1 MPIYS
6 IVAPNGRTY
15 SIEGP
20 DGATQADVIAEILR
34 RDPSAGTPAP
44 APAPKERTM
53 GEAVTDVGAGLTK
66 GLGNLVQLPGQLYGL
81 ATGDFSDTGALGL
94 GRKIEAAGEGMKS
107 EGLKAREAERQR
119 AVQAAS
125 EEGQIEAF
133 KTSFLE
139 TVKDPALLSSFVA
152 EQLPQLLPIILSG
165 GAAAGLTA
173 GRASAAALAKG
184 ATKKAAAEAAKAAA
198 LKAGTTAAIQTGAVM
213 QGTDVGAGTY
223 DAIYQNVLERT
234 NDPQKAAEAALNRA
248 RAAGVAGYGL
258 SVLAN
263 RYLPGGQALEKALVG
278 KGTGAGIVK
287 AGAIGAVKEI
297 PSENVEELG
306 GALARN
312 IALKDVDPTQS
323 LTQGLGETAAQATL
337 GATALGGVAGAYG
350 GRGQAAVPTP
360 PQDARVA
367 TPEPPAEPEITDD
380 EDGPDTLDKL
390 KSAEDLAARL
400 EAQGKTIEA
409 SEMREGIAKTRARIE
424 RTQSAAQK
432 QAAEQQAQQALG
444 SIDTMDYATMAKT
457 KAALEAGPK
466 SGAATQAIKVLTNR
480 MQADSAARIEDL
492 RRGETQAKESA
503 LGQADPDLF
512 GMVYPPAP
520 EPQVQEEVEPSPL
533 EMQDPRQ
540 IGLFEAEQARKS
552 AFAKAEPDL
561 FGNVYPKPK
570 APRAAVDPEVRPSLK
585 ADALQMPLD
594 LRQPPTPRVRK
605 PKAAVEPQAPGPVE
619 PTAEAS
625 VVEPA
630 PEVSFDVET
639 PLTAE
644 EVQAAGAP
652 ADFVGRTRM
661 DLLMQ
666 ASDDPAF
673 AESPGVATLLGA
685 EPVTVPE
692 GATDATTDAPRS
704 EPTTTAGGRVR
715 SQPAATAPALE
726 PSVGALERAWG
737 GSQPADATGAG
748 APDGSGVVDLP
759 GEPGVDD
766 GAQGTATPALTEPQA
781 APTPRNAFEVPKQ
794 SVFTREVAEDRPGR
808 RVVKGTRYRVADA
821 QDAPKKPIS
830 DAELRR
836 TVSQITK
843 SLGLPED
850 GITILDDVRQFD
862 TSQRPGSRSGVVSDG
877 QVYLFRSGINSGVEG
892 QKTIFHELLHRGLR
906 NLIPMNEY
914 VVQMDRL
921 YRQFPQLREAS
932 AEWLTDAQNQADV
945 AKYPD
950 AMQWAIATEE
960 SMAIMAEG
968 RMPPT
973 MLRRLGNWL
982 ANIAARLG
990 LNGLARNI
998 RTMGMTELEAF
1009 IDDALRASKPI
1020 KVKGAEAV
1028 RYRNARKADEAFEPG
1043 LVRSMAVPDYKS
1055 REKLVD
1061 MPIADFLA
1069 LAQEGR
1075 DTNKL
1080 NNARRLLESGSQF
1093 NSLPFLMVDAN
1104 GRVDGHEGR
1113 HRAQALAERG
1123 YTSMPVILRMANLRW
1138 SEQSNPDS
1146 FDYREDWPKT
1156 IQAQVGATNP
1166 EFRLPFPVP
1175 REAAMRPYDGAGT
1188 RYRTAKPTTPAA
1200 QQVNTMLTALN
1211 MQPKPQVSRI
1221 QQAQAVLGNAA
1232 QNPTA
1237 SAQAFKQAGSNWVDR
1252 VGNAAFS
1259 SNFTFNAKVR
1269 AAVQGSI
1276 NQNPAAM
1283 GMLLSISDSQV
1294 DGSAVLAGLFA
1305 REGNLEYDPT
1315 IYKFKAVKA
1324 TSLAD
1329 IAKTISD
1336 MAKTHG
1342 LTPEQASQVVDSYFE
1357 ARRTE
1362 SLLQRNDEIELDAQ
1376 AMEAVGFKQR
1386 AEKHRK
1392 LKVEHLKDPAWVA
1405 QAMQFAQMFPELQT
1419 VADQWN
1425 AVRANTAKIMV
1436 DSGLWTQEQSD
1447 EMLSA
1452 AEYVPFYREEQLEA
1466 GKGPKE
1472 FISGLQVKAK
1482 EARLRG
1488 SERAVNDI
1496 FDNMMRWTQYA
1507 IERSVRNHMAVQR
1520 MDVALDLGMAKEEGF
1535 DARGEN
1541 LVKIWR
1547 DGVQR
1552 VYRMEDPLLVDAFAG
1567 LESIA
1572 LPSLKFWAKITNMF
1586 RQSIVL
1592 NPLFGMLQVPQD
1604 AIAAI
1609 YTSGLK
1615 PRYAFTVPAR
1625 AVKEFLNTLLTPESS
1640 RVHRELRALGAVG
1653 ARDTTADVVRMD
1665 LEIMEGARSQLGF
1678 SGALW
1683 RGTMKLLHHVAMAS
1697 DSAVRQAVY
1706 TAAMDQGLSQ
1716 AEAVEKAFQLI
1727 NFRNRGTSQGLAAAA
1742 RVIPFLNAYLAAQH
1756 VAYKTLTGAGIS
1768 PTDRKAALQTLAV
1781 TTAGMMTLAT
1791 IYAMTVAGD
1800 EGYEKRPG
1808 YVRDRVFVI
1817 PGTGGLSI
1825 PMRADIFA
1833 FPKVIA
1839 EHMWHH
1845 ITESGTVDGAN
1856 TRRSLRD
1863 LLASSFIGPY
1873 APQAFK
1879 PAVEVAINYDFFR
1892 QRPLA
1897 GAGLAK
1903 TEKEYQFTDASS
1915 ELAKV
1920 LGRAGVL
1927 SPIEIDHLIRGY
1939 LGSLGGLIL
1948 YGTND
1953 IIGLATGNPRPDMPL
1968 WDAIA
1973 TFPGASTLLPKQN
1986 DSAARQDFY
1995 ELKEAVDRVAQTI
2008 TLLNGRNPDEL
2019 EAYLEDPKVEARD
2032 WLSKEVN
2039 QIYRA
2044 IAEIRKDISVVRNDR
2059 TLTPA
2064 QKEQAIKE
2072 LQAEEL
2078 EILQEIDIKQLRKE
2092 AQL

>member
-94 GRKIEAAGEGMKS
+94 GRKIEAAGESMKS

-125 EEGQIEAF
+125 EEGQLEAF

-152 EQLPQLLPIILSG
+152 EQIPQLLPIILSG
-165 GAAAGLTA
+165 GAAAGVTA

-184 ATKKAAAEAAKAAA
+184 ATKEVAAQAAKTAA

-248 RAAGVAGYGL
+248 RAAGVAGYGI

-360 PQDARVA
+360 PQDAKVD
-367 TPEPPAEPEITDD
+367 TPESSAEPEITDD

-409 SEMREGIAKTRARIE
+409 KEMRDGIAKARARIE
-424 RTQSAAQK
+424 RTQAAAQK
-432 QAAEQQAQQALG
+432 QATEQQAQQALG

-466 SGAATQAIKVLTNR
+466 SGAATQAIKALTNR
-480 MQADSAARIEDL
+480 MQAESSARIENL
-492 RRGETQAKESA
+492 RRGEAQAKESA

-570 APRAAVDPEVRPSLK
+570 APRAVAEPEARPSLK

-594 LRQPPTPRVRK
+594 LRQPPTPRVRTPK
-605 PKAAVEPQAPGPVE
+605 PPVEPQVPGPVE
-619 PTAEAS
+619 PTVEAPAA
-625 VVEPA
+625 EPA
-630 PEVSFDVET
+630 PESDFDVET

-652 ADFVGRTRM
+652 AEFVGRTRF

-673 AESPGVATLLGA
+673 ADSPGVATLLGA

-692 GATDATTDAPRS
+692 GDTDATTDESRV

-737 GSQPADATGAG
+737 GPQPADATGAG
-748 APDGSGVVDLP
+748 APDGAGVVDLP

-766 GAQGTATPALTEPQA
+766 GTQGAAAPALTEPPA
-781 APTPRNAFEVPKQ
+781 KPALRNAFEIPKQ
-794 SVFTREVAEDRPGR
+794 SAFTREVAEDRPGR
-808 RVVKGTRYRVADA
+808 RVIKGPRYRVPDA
-821 QDAPKKPIS
+821 QEAPKKPIA

-877 QVYLFRSGINSGVEG
+877 QVYLFRSGINGGIEG
-892 QKTIFHELLHRGLR
+892 QKTVFHELLHRGLR

-921 YRQFPQLREAS
+921 YRQFPQLREAA

-1028 RYRNARKADEAFEPG
+1028 RYKTAR
-1043 LVRSMAVPDYKS
+1043 
-1055 REKLVD
+1055 
-1061 MPIADFLA
+1061 
-1069 LAQEGR
+1069 
-1075 DTNKL
+1075 
-1080 NNARRLLESGSQF
+1080 
-1093 NSLPFLMVDAN
+1093 
-1104 GRVDGHEGR
+1104 
-1113 HRAQALAERG
+1113 
-1123 YTSMPVILRMANLRW
+1123 
-1138 SEQSNPDS
+1138 
-1146 FDYREDWPKT
+1146 
-1156 IQAQVGATNP
+1156 
-1166 EFRLPFPVP
+1166 
-1175 REAAMRPYDGAGT
+1175 
-1188 RYRTAKPTTPAA
+1188 PTTPAA

-1221 QQAQAVLGNAA
+1221 QQAQAVLDDAI
-1232 QNPTA
+1232 QNPRA
-1237 SAQAFKQAGSNWVDR
+1237 SAQTFKQAASNWVDR
-1252 VGNAAFS
+1252 FGNAVFS
-1259 SNFTFNAKVR
+1259 SNFAFNAKVR
-1269 AAVQGSI
+1269 AEVQGSI

-1315 IYKFKAVKA
+1315 IYKFKATKA

-1425 AVRANTAKIMV
+1425 EVRANTAKIMV

-1535 DARGEN
+1535 DARGDN

-1572 LPSLKFWAKITNMF
+1572 LPSLKFWAKVTNMF

-1625 AVKEFLNTLLTPESS
+1625 AAKEFLNTLLTPESS

-1678 SGALW
+1678 SDSLI
-1683 RGTMKLLHHVAMAS
+1683 RGTKKLLHHVAMAS
-1697 DSAVRQAVY
+1697 DAAVRQAVY
-1706 TAAMDQGLSQ
+1706 TAALDQGLSQ

-1727 NFRNRGTSQGLAAAA
+1727 NFRNRGTSKGLALAA
-1742 RVIPFLNAYLAAQH
+1742 RAIPFLNAYLAAQH
-1756 VAYKTLTGAGIS
+1756 VAYKTITGGGIS

-1781 TTAGMMTLAT
+1781 TTVGMMTLST

-1863 LLASSFIGPY
+1863 LAITAVAAPHL
-1873 APQAFK
+1873 PQALK
-1879 PAVEVAINYDFFR
+1879 PLAEVAINYDFFR
-1892 QRPLA
+1892 QRPLV

-1903 TEKEYQFTDASS
+1903 AENEYQLTDTSS

-1948 YGTND
+1948 YSTND
-1953 IIGLATGNPRPDMPL
+1953 IIGLATGNPRPGMPL

-2044 IAEIRKDISVVRNDR
+2044 IAEIRKDISLVRSDR
-2059 TLTPA
+2059 TLTSA

>member
-1 MPIYS
+1 M
-6 IVAPNGRTY
+6 T
-15 SIEGP
+15 IEAELP
-20 DGATQADVIAEILR
+20 DGRILEFPDGTAPEVIQATVR
-34 RDPSAGTPAP
+34 RVLGVGAAA

-184 ATKKAAAEAAKAAA
+184 ATKEVAAQAAKTAA

-287 AGAIGAVKEI
+287 AGAIGAIKEI

-312 IALKDVDPTQS
+312 IALKDADPTQS

-360 PQDARVA
+360 PQDAKVDA
-367 TPEPPAEPEITDD
+367 PEAPAEPEITDD

-409 SEMREGIAKTRARIE
+409 NEMREGIAKARARIE
-424 RTQSAAQK
+424 RTQTAAQK
-432 QAAEQQAQQALG
+432 QVTEQQAQQALG
-444 SIDTMDYATMAKT
+444 SIDTMDYAAMAKT

-466 SGAATQAIKVLTNR
+466 SGAATQAIKALTNR
-480 MQADSAARIEDL
+480 MQAESAARIEDL
-492 RRGETQAKESA
+492 RRGEAQAKESA

-540 IGLFEAEQARKS
+540 IGLFEADQARKS

-570 APRAAVDPEVRPSLK
+570 APRAVVEPEVRPSLK

-594 LRQPPTPRVRK
+594 MRPAPEPRVRK
-605 PKAAVEPQAPGPVE
+605 SKAAVEPQVPGPVE
-619 PTAEAS
+619 PTVEAPA
-625 VVEPA
+625 VEPA
-630 PEVSFDVET
+630 PEFDFDVEA
-639 PLTAE
+639 PLSAE

-652 ADFVGRTRM
+652 AEFVGRTRF

-685 EPVTVPE
+685 EPVTVPK
-692 GATDATTDAPRS
+692 GDTDATTDEPRV

-737 GSQPADATGAG
+737 GPQPTDASGAG
-748 APDGSGVVDLP
+748 TPDGAGVVDLP

-766 GAQGTATPALTEPQA
+766 GTQGAAAPALTEPQA
-781 APTPRNAFEVPKQ
+781 APTPRNAFEIPKQ
-794 SVFTREVAEDRPGR
+794 SVFTREVPEDRPGR
-808 RVVKGTRYRVADA
+808 RVVKGTRYRVPDA
-821 QDAPKKPIS
+821 QEAPKKPVS

-877 QVYLFRSGINSGVEG
+877 QVYLFRSGINSGIEG

-945 AKYPD
+945 AKFPD

-990 LNGLARNI
+990 LTGLARNI

-1009 IDDALRASKPI
+1009 IDDALRASKPV

-1028 RYRNARKADEAFEPG
+1028 RYK
-1043 LVRSMAVPDYKS
+1043 
-1055 REKLVD
+1055 
-1061 MPIADFLA
+1061 
-1069 LAQEGR
+1069 
-1075 DTNKL
+1075 
-1080 NNARRLLESGSQF
+1080 
-1093 NSLPFLMVDAN
+1093 
-1104 GRVDGHEGR
+1104 
-1113 HRAQALAERG
+1113 
-1123 YTSMPVILRMANLRW
+1123 
-1138 SEQSNPDS
+1138 
-1146 FDYREDWPKT
+1146 
-1156 IQAQVGATNP
+1156 
-1166 EFRLPFPVP
+1166 
-1175 REAAMRPYDGAGT
+1175 
-1188 RYRTAKPTTPAA
+1188 TAKPTTPAA

-1252 VGNAAFS
+1252 FGNAAFS
-1259 SNFTFNAKVR
+1259 SNFAFNAKVR

-1425 AVRANTAKIMV
+1425 EVRANTAKIMV

-1683 RGTMKLLHHVAMAS
+1683 RGTMKLLHRVAMAS

-1727 NFRNRGTSQGLAAAA
+1727 NFRNRGTSRGLAAAA

-1756 VAYKTLTGAGIS
+1756 VAYKTITGAGIS

-1863 LLASSFIGPY
+1863 LLATSFIGPY

-1879 PAVEVAINYDFFR
+1879 PVVEVAINYDFFR

-1920 LGRAGVL
+1920 LGQAGVL

>member
-44 APAPKERTM
+44 TPAPKERTM

-94 GRKIEAAGEGMKS
+94 GRKIEAAGESMKS

-125 EEGQIEAF
+125 EEGQLEAF

-165 GAAAGLTA
+165 GAAAGVTA

-184 ATKKAAAEAAKAAA
+184 ATKTAAAEAAKAAA

-213 QGTDVGAGTY
+213 QGTDVGEGTY

-248 RAAGVAGYGL
+248 RAAGVAGYGI

-337 GATALGGVAGAYG
+337 GATALGGFTGAYG
-350 GRGQAAVPTP
+350 GRGQAAAPTP
-360 PQDARVA
+360 PQDAKVS
-367 TPEPPAEPEITDD
+367 TPEAPAEPEITDD

-409 SEMREGIAKTRARIE
+409 NEMREGIAKARARIE
-424 RTQSAAQK
+424 RTQAGAQK
-432 QAAEQQAQQALG
+432 QAAEQQAKQALG

-466 SGAATQAIKVLTNR
+466 SGAATQAVKALSNR
-480 MQADSAARIEDL
+480 MQAESAARIEDL
-492 RRGETQAKESA
+492 RRGEAQAKESA

-552 AFAKAEPDL
+552 AFTKAEPDL

-570 APRAAVDPEVRPSLK
+570 APRAVVEPEVRPSLK

-594 LRQPPTPRVRK
+594 MRPAPEPRVRK
-605 PKAAVEPQAPGPVE
+605 SKAAVEPQVPGPVE
-619 PTAEAS
+619 PTVEAPA
-625 VVEPA
+625 VEPA
-630 PEVSFDVET
+630 PEFDFDVEA
-639 PLTAE
+639 PLSAE

-652 ADFVGRTRM
+652 AEFVGRTRF

-666 ASDDPAF
+666 ASDDPTF

-692 GATDATTDAPRS
+692 GDTDATTDEPRV
-704 EPTTTAGGRVR
+704 EPATTAGGHVR

-737 GSQPADATGAG
+737 EPQPTDAAGAG
-748 APDGSGVVDLP
+748 TPDGAGVVDLP
-759 GEPGVDD
+759 GEPGVND
-766 GAQGTATPALTEPQA
+766 GTQGVAAPALTEPQA
-781 APTPRNAFEVPKQ
+781 APTPRNAFEIPKQ
-794 SVFTREVAEDRPGR
+794 SAFTREVAEDRPGR
-808 RVVKGTRYRVADA
+808 RVVKGTRYRVPDA
-821 QDAPKKPIS
+821 QEAPKKPIS

-877 QVYLFRSGINSGVEG
+877 QVYLFRSGINGGIEG
-892 QKTIFHELLHRGLR
+892 QKTVFHELLHRGLR

-921 YRQFPQLREAS
+921 YRQFPQLREAA

-1028 RYRNARKADEAFEPG
+1028 RYK
-1043 LVRSMAVPDYKS
+1043 
-1055 REKLVD
+1055 
-1061 MPIADFLA
+1061 
-1069 LAQEGR
+1069 
-1075 DTNKL
+1075 
-1080 NNARRLLESGSQF
+1080 
-1093 NSLPFLMVDAN
+1093 
-1104 GRVDGHEGR
+1104 
-1113 HRAQALAERG
+1113 
-1123 YTSMPVILRMANLRW
+1123 
-1138 SEQSNPDS
+1138 
-1146 FDYREDWPKT
+1146 
-1156 IQAQVGATNP
+1156 
-1166 EFRLPFPVP
+1166 
-1175 REAAMRPYDGAGT
+1175 
-1188 RYRTAKPTTPAA
+1188 TAKPTTPAA

-1221 QQAQAVLGNAA
+1221 QQAQAVLDDAI
-1232 QNPTA
+1232 QNPRA
-1237 SAQAFKQAGSNWVDR
+1237 SAQTFKQAASNWVDR
-1252 VGNAAFS
+1252 FGNAVFS
-1259 SNFTFNAKVR
+1259 SNFAFNAKVR
-1269 AAVQGSI
+1269 AEVQGSI

-1283 GMLLSISDSQV
+1283 GMLLSVTDSQP
-1294 DGSAVLAGLFA
+1294 DASAVMAGVFTV
-1305 REGNLEYDPT
+1305 EGNLEYQPDL
-1315 IYKFKAVKA
+1315 YKYKGTKA
-1324 TSLAD
+1324 TSLKDVAT
-1329 IAKTISD
+1329 TISD
-1336 MAKTHG
+1336 MGKKHG
-1342 LTPEQASQVVDSYFE
+1342 LTPEQASQVVGSYFK
-1357 ARRTE
+1357 ARSTE
-1362 SLLQRNDEIELDAQ
+1362 SLQRRNDEIELDAQ

-1386 AEKHRK
+1386 AEKHRA
-1392 LKVEHLKDPAWVA
+1392 LKVKHLKDPAWVA
-1405 QAMQFAQMFPELQT
+1405 QALQFAQMFPELQT

-1425 AVRANTAKIMV
+1425 EVRANAAKLLV
-1436 DSGLWTQEQSD
+1436 DSGLWTPEYAAD
-1447 EMLSA
+1447 MLA
-1452 AEYVPFYREEQLEA
+1452 VETYVPLYREGQFDA

-1472 FISGLQVKAK
+1472 YISGLQVKAK

-1496 FDNMMRWTQYA
+1496 FDNMVRWTQNA
-1507 IERSVRNHMAVQR
+1507 VERAVRNRAANARV
-1520 MDVALDLGMAKEEGF
+1520 DVALELGFAKEENYNT
-1535 DARGEN
+1535 DAPN
-1541 LVKIWR
+1541 TVAIWK

-1552 VYRMEDPLLVDAFAG
+1552 KYSFADPLMVDAFTG

-1572 LPSLKFWAKITNMF
+1572 LPSMTYWAKVTNLF

-1625 AVKEFLNTLLTPESS
+1625 AVKEFLTTLLTPESS

-1665 LEIMEGARSQLGF
+1665 LEILEGARSQLGF
-1678 SGALW
+1678 SDSLI
-1683 RGTMKLLHHVAMAS
+1683 RGTKKLLHHVAMAS
-1697 DSAVRQAVY
+1697 DAAVRQAVY
-1706 TAAMDQGLSQ
+1706 TAALDQGLSQ

-1727 NFRNRGTSQGLAAAA
+1727 NFRNRGTSKGLALAA
-1742 RVIPFLNAYLAAQH
+1742 RAIPFLNAYLAAQH
-1756 VAYKTLTGAGIS
+1756 VAYKTITGGGIS

-1781 TTAGMMTLAT
+1781 TTVGMMTLST

-1863 LLASSFIGPY
+1863 LAITAVAAPHL
-1873 APQAFK
+1873 PQALK
-1879 PAVEVAINYDFFR
+1879 PLAEVAINYDFFR
-1892 QRPLA
+1892 QRPLV

-1903 TEKEYQFTDASS
+1903 AENEYQLTDTSS

-1948 YGTND
+1948 YSTND
-1953 IIGLATGNPRPDMPL
+1953 IIGLATGNPRPGMPL

-2019 EAYLEDPKVEARD
+2019 EAYLEDPKVEARN

-2044 IAEIRKDISVVRNDR
+2044 IAEIRKDISLVRSKR
-2059 TLTPA
+2059 TLTSA

>member
-1 MPIYS
+1 MPIYR

-20 DGATQADVIAEILR
+20 AGATQDEVIAEVLR
-34 RDPSAGTPAP
+34 RDPTAGSPA
-44 APAPKERTM
+44 APKDRTV
-53 GEAVTDVGAGLTK
+53 GEAVTDIGAGITK
-66 GLGNLVQLPGQLYGL
+66 GVGSLVQLPGQLYGL

-119 AVQAAS
+119 AVEAAS
-125 EEGQIEAF
+125 DEGQLAAF

-152 EQLPQLLPIILSG
+152 EQLPQLIPIIASG
-165 GAAAGLTA
+165 GAAASLAA

-184 ATKKAAAEAAKAAA
+184 ATKAAAAEAAKTAA
-198 LKAGTTAAIQTGAVM
+198 LKVGTTAAIQTGAVM
-213 QGTDVGAGTY
+213 QGTDVGASTY

-234 NDPQKAAEAALNRA
+234 NDPQQAAEAALNRA
-248 RAAGVAGYGL
+248 RAAGVAGYGI

-278 KGTGAGIVK
+278 KGTGAGLLK
-287 AGAIGAVKEI
+287 AGAIGAAKEI
-297 PSENVEELG
+297 PSENVEEIG
-306 GALARN
+306 GALVRN
-312 IALKDVDPTQS
+312 VALKDVDPTQS

-337 GATALGGVAGAYG
+337 GAAALGGAAGAYG

-360 PQDARVA
+360 PQDATVSPPTA
-367 TPEPPAEPEITDD
+367 TEPEAVDD

-409 SEMREGIAKTRARIE
+409 KEMRDGIAKARARIA
-424 RTQSAAQK
+424 RTQATAQK
-432 QAAEQQAQQALG
+432 QAADQQAQHVLG
-444 SIDTMDYATMAKT
+444 SIDMMDYATMAKT

-466 SGAATQAIKVLTNR
+466 SGAATQAIKTLTAR
-480 MQADSAARIEDL
+480 MRAESAARIDDM
-492 RRGETQAKESA
+492 RRGDAMASESA

-540 IGLFEAEQARKS
+540 VGLFEAEQARKS

-570 APRAAVDPEVRPSLK
+570 APRVKPEPEVRPSLK

-594 LRQPPTPRVRK
+594 MRPAAEPRVRK
-605 PKAAVEPQAPGPVE
+605 PKAPVEPQVAGVEAATSAPTQDGAQEPV
-619 PTAEAS
+619 T
-625 VVEPA
+625 
-630 PEVSFDVET
+630 PEIEFDVEA
-639 PLTAE
+639 PLTDE
-644 EVQAAGAP
+644 EVQAAGASP
-652 ADFVGRTRM
+652 ELVGRTRL

-666 ASDDPAF
+666 ASDDPTF
-673 AESPGVATLLGA
+673 AEAPGVATLLGA

-692 GATDATTDAPRS
+692 GASDVAQAPTRT

-715 SQPAATAPALE
+715 SQPAALAPTPE
-726 PSVGALERAWG
+726 PSLGALERAWG
-737 GSQPADATGAG
+737 GPQPTDAAGAG
-748 APDGSGVVDLP
+748 APDGAGVVDLP
-759 GEPGVDD
+759 VEPGVDD
-766 GAQGTATPALTEPQA
+766 GAQRAAAPALTEPSA
-781 APTPRNAFEVPKQ
+781 KPAMRNAFEIPKQ
-794 SVFTREVAEDRPGR
+794 SAFTREAQEDRPGR
-808 RVVKGTRYRVADA
+808 RIVKGTRYRSPDA
-821 QDAPKKPIS
+821 QESPRRPIS

-862 TSQRPGSRSGVVSDG
+862 ASQRPGSRSGVVSDG
-877 QVYLFRSGINSGVEG
+877 QVVLFRSGIESGLEG
-892 QKTIFHELLHRGLR
+892 QKVVFHELLHRGLR

-921 YRQFPQLREAS
+921 YRQFPQLREAA
-932 AEWLTDAQNQADV
+932 AEWMLDAQNQADV
-945 AKYPD
+945 ANLPE
-950 AMQWAIATEE
+950 AMQWAVATEE
-960 SMAIMAEG
+960 SMAILAEA

-973 MLRRLGNWL
+973 MVRRFGNWL
-982 ANIAARLG
+982 ANLAARLG
-990 LNGLARNI
+990 MNNLARSI

-1009 IDDALRASKPI
+1009 IDDALRASAPRAPA
-1020 KVKGAEAV
+1020 G
-1028 RYRNARKADEAFEPG
+1028 
-1043 LVRSMAVPDYKS
+1043 
-1055 REKLVD
+1055 
-1061 MPIADFLA
+1061 
-1069 LAQEGR
+1069 
-1075 DTNKL
+1075 
-1080 NNARRLLESGSQF
+1080 
-1093 NSLPFLMVDAN
+1093 DA
-1104 GRVDGHEGR
+1104 
-1113 HRAQALAERG
+1113 
-1123 YTSMPVILRMANLRW
+1123 T
-1138 SEQSNPDS
+1138 
-1146 FDYREDWPKT
+1146 
-1156 IQAQVGATNP
+1156 
-1166 EFRLPFPVP
+1166 
-1175 REAAMRPYDGAGT
+1175 T
-1188 RYRTAKPTTPAA
+1188 RYSTAPTPAS
-1200 QQVNTMLTALN
+1200 QQVNAMLTALD
-1211 MQPKPQVSRI
+1211 MQPKPQVSRV
-1221 QQAQAVLGNAA
+1221 QQAQAVLGSAA

-1237 SAQAFKQAGSNWVDR
+1237 SAQAFKQAASTWMDR
-1252 VGNAAFS
+1252 FGNAAFS
-1259 SNFTFNAKVR
+1259 SNFAFNAKVR
-1269 AAVQGSI
+1269 DAVQGTI
-1276 NQNPAAM
+1276 DQNPAAM

-1294 DGSAVLAGLFA
+1294 DGSSVLAGLFA

-1315 IYKFKAVKA
+1315 LYKFKAVKA

-1329 IAKTISD
+1329 VAKTISD

-1342 LTPEQASQVVDSYFE
+1342 LSIEHASQVVDSYFE

-1362 SLLQRNDEIELDAQ
+1362 ALLQRNDEIELDAQ

-1425 AVRANTAKIMV
+1425 EVRANTAKIMV
-1436 DSGLWTQEQSD
+1436 DSGLWTQDQAD
-1447 EMLSA
+1447 EMLAA

-1507 IERSVRNHMAVQR
+1507 IERSVRNRMAVQR

-1541 LVKIWR
+1541 LVRIWR

-1552 VYRMEDPLLVDAFAG
+1552 VYRMSDPLMVDSFAG

-1572 LPSLKFWAKITNMF
+1572 LPSLKFWAKITNVF

-1665 LEIMEGARSQLGF
+1665 LEIMEGAKSQLGF
-1678 SGALW
+1678 SQPLI
-1683 RGTMKLLHHVAMAS
+1683 RNTMKMLHHIAMAS

-1706 TAAMDQGLSQ
+1706 TAALDQGLSQ

-1727 NFRNRGTSQGLAAAA
+1727 NFRNRGTSKGLAAAA
-1742 RVIPFLNAYLAAQH
+1742 RMIPFLNAYLAAQH
-1756 VAYKTLTGAGIS
+1756 VAYKTITGSGTS
-1768 PTDRKAALQTLAV
+1768 PADRKAALQTLAA
-1781 TTAGMMTLAT
+1781 TTASMMVLST

-1825 PMRADIFA
+1825 PIRADIFS

-1856 TRRSLRD
+1856 TRRSMRD
-1863 LLASSFIGPY
+1863 LLASSLIGPY
-1873 APQAFK
+1873 APQAAK
-1879 PAVEVAINYDFFR
+1879 PLVEVAINYDFFR

-1897 GAGLAK
+1897 GAGLSK

-1915 ELAKV
+1915 ELSKV
-1920 LGRAGVL
+1920 LGKAGIL

-1939 LGSLGGLIL
+1939 LGSLGGLVM
-1948 YGTND
+1948 YSTNEM
-1953 IIGLATGNPRPDMPL
+1953 IGLATGNPRPDMPL

-2019 EAYLEDPKVEARD
+2019 EAYLDDPKVEARD

-2044 IAEIRKDISVVRNDR
+2044 IAEIRKDMSVIRNDR
-2059 TLTPA
+2059 TMSSA
-2064 QKEQAIKE
+2064 EKQEAIKE

-2078 EILQEIDIKQLRKE
+2078 EILQSIDIKQMRRDAML
-2092 AQL
+2092 

>member
-1 MPIYS
+1 M
-6 IVAPNGRTY
+6 T
-15 SIEGP
+15 IEAELP
-20 DGATQADVIAEILR
+20 DGRILEFPDGTAPEVIQATVR
-34 RDPSAGTPAP
+34 RVLGVGAAA

-81 ATGDFSDTGALGL
+81 ATGNFSGTGALGL

-184 ATKKAAAEAAKAAA
+184 ATKEAAAQAAKTAA

-248 RAAGVAGYGL
+248 RAAGVAGYGI

-360 PQDARVA
+360 PQDAKVA
-367 TPEPPAEPEITDD
+367 TPEAPAEPEITDD

-409 SEMREGIAKTRARIE
+409 KEMRDGIAKARARIE
-424 RTQSAAQK
+424 RTQTAAQK
-432 QAAEQQAQQALG
+432 QVTEQQAQQALG

-466 SGAATQAIKVLTNR
+466 SGAATQAIKALTNR
-480 MQADSAARIEDL
+480 MQAESAARIEDL
-492 RRGETQAKESA
+492 RRGEAQAKESA

-570 APRAAVDPEVRPSLK
+570 APRAVVEPEVRPSLK

-594 LRQPPTPRVRK
+594 MRPAPEPRVRK
-605 PKAAVEPQAPGPVE
+605 PKAAVEPQVPGPVE
-619 PTAEAS
+619 PTVEAPA
-625 VVEPA
+625 VEPA
-630 PEVSFDVET
+630 PEFDFDVEA
-639 PLTAE
+639 PLSAE

-652 ADFVGRTRM
+652 AEFVGRTRF

-666 ASDDPAF
+666 ASDDPTF

-692 GATDATTDAPRS
+692 GDTDATTAEPRV

-737 GSQPADATGAG
+737 GPQPADATGAG
-748 APDGSGVVDLP
+748 TPDGAGVVDLP

-766 GAQGTATPALTEPQA
+766 GAQGAAAPALTEPQA
-781 APTPRNAFEVPKQ
+781 APTPRNAFEIPKQ
-794 SVFTREVAEDRPGR
+794 SAFTREVAEDRPGR
-808 RVVKGTRYRVADA
+808 RVVKGTRYRVTDA
-821 QDAPKKPIS
+821 QEAPKKPVS

-877 QVYLFRSGINSGVEG
+877 QVYLFRSGINSGIEG

-1009 IDDALRASKPI
+1009 IDDALRAAKPT
-1020 KVKGAEAV
+1020 KVRGAEAV
-1028 RYRNARKADEAFEPG
+1028 RYK
-1043 LVRSMAVPDYKS
+1043 
-1055 REKLVD
+1055 
-1061 MPIADFLA
+1061 
-1069 LAQEGR
+1069 
-1075 DTNKL
+1075 
-1080 NNARRLLESGSQF
+1080 
-1093 NSLPFLMVDAN
+1093 
-1104 GRVDGHEGR
+1104 
-1113 HRAQALAERG
+1113 
-1123 YTSMPVILRMANLRW
+1123 
-1138 SEQSNPDS
+1138 
-1146 FDYREDWPKT
+1146 
-1156 IQAQVGATNP
+1156 
-1166 EFRLPFPVP
+1166 
-1175 REAAMRPYDGAGT
+1175 
-1188 RYRTAKPTTPAA
+1188 TAKPTTPAA

-1221 QQAQAVLGNAA
+1221 QQAQVVLGNAA

-1252 VGNAAFS
+1252 FGNAAFS
-1259 SNFTFNAKVR
+1259 SNFAFNAKIR

-1425 AVRANTAKIMV
+1425 EVRANTAKIMV

-1756 VAYKTLTGAGIS
+1756 VAYKTITGAGIS

-1856 TRRSLRD
+1856 TRRALRD
-1863 LLASSFIGPY
+1863 LLATSFIGPY

-1879 PAVEVAINYDFFR
+1879 PVVEVAINYDFFR

-1920 LGRAGVL
+1920 LGQAGVL

-2078 EILQEIDIKQLRKE
+2078 EILQEIDVKQLRKE